1 MSTLIIYVYCTHVCL
16 RCIYT
21 LQADMTYI
29 GGIPIYMRA
38 THTHSRILYNYDNII
53 YICVCA
59 RPISVLYR
67 YCVYSIYLL
76 LVNRVRNRSVCN
88 CRYTAHG
95 AVYFMYVIFRFSS
108 FRLFKFYGL
117 FLKYIYYVASA
128 RPGLTLTNIYDP
140 RRGRTDGRGTAAVY
154 FRRVRI

>member
-1 MSTLIIYVYCTHVCL
+1 MPTFIILYRIHTA
-16 RCIYT
+16 
-21 LQADMTYI
+21 ADMTYR
-29 GGIPIYMRA
+29 YKRS
-38 THTHSRILYNYDNII
+38 THSFCTTIIILYM
-53 YICVCA
+53 CT
-59 RPISVLYR
+59 RPISI
-67 YCVYSIYLL
+67 YCIYSVVPSLI
-76 LVNRVRNRSVCN
+76 VNRVRNRSVCN

-140 RRGRTDGRGTAAVY
+140 HCCSGRTDGRGTTAAVY
-154 FRRVRI
+154 IRRVRYRYIIILCGIYIVVS